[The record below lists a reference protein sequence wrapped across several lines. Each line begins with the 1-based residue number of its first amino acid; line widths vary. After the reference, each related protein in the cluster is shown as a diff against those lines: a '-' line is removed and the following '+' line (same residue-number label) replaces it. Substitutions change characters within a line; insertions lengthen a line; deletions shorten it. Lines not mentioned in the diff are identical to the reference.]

1 MSDNWNRFDTSTIRS
16 RSVKP
21 RREMP
26 TAAIDTWSPP
36 PSPITESMD
45 ISALTKTPADIHPSS
60 LNTSIALN
68 GTTSLSKRY
77 DFKKAPFKCHG
88 LDYGYAD
95 VDSVTAGIKH
105 LTSSS
110 VNKGK
115 PSNSAL
121 NCGRSKQ
128 PLTIDSFADIASG
141 AQYVVS
147 KCAYWDDGR
156 SKEMVAGEAN
166 PAPDW
171 TVVVRKNHC

>member
-1 MSDNWNRFDTSTIRS
+1 MLLKNILFWVSASL
-16 RSVKP
+16 VLGVYA
-21 RREMP
+21 
-26 TAAIDTWSPP
+26 AAIDTHSSP

-45 ISALTKTPADIHPSS
+45 INALTQTPADYLPSS
-60 LNTSIALN
+60 NITSLSHVTH
-68 GTTSLSKRY
+68 GTSSLSKRY

-88 LDYGYAD
+88 LDYGYAA

-166 PAPDW
+166 PGPDW
-171 TVVVRKNHC
+171 TIVVRKNHC